1 METTSPA
8 DKAALGLFEPS
19 TAANPR
25 LVYDQLRTGLSS
37 IDIGLEQLV
46 LISGYEDVKH
56 ALRHP
61 ELFSSAQDPIDLGTP
76 RPLIPLQVDPPAH
89 ARYRRLLDPL
99 FSPKATDAME
109 PAVREL
115 AIRLLN
121 EFADGEG
128 CDFHAEFS
136 VPFPCTIFLHLFG
149 LPLEHLDQFLAWKD
163 AIIRPAADDPFDSDA
178 VKAIRDQ
185 AGAAIDS
192 YFEAVITERRRAPR
206 DDFLS
211 RFLTAEVEGAR
222 LSHDEILGMCYLF
235 LLGGLDTV
243 TASLDCMVARLATH
257 PSERRRLVEDPSIV
271 ASAVEELL
279 RFETPVTVVPR
290 MVTRATAL
298 GDVELSSGTRV
309 MLVLGAADTDEQAF
323 CGAGQ
328 VDFERSA
335 NRHFAFGGGPHRCLG
350 SHLARREL
358 RVAMEELH
366 RRIPEY
372 SLAPGVDLAYTP
384 GIRQIEHLP
393 LVFGGKGDP
402 T

>member
-1 METTSPA
+1 METASPGNE
-8 DKAALGLFEPS
+8 AALGLFEPS
-19 TAANPR
+19 TAADPR
-25 LVYDQLRTGLSS
+25 PVYDRLRTGLAS
-37 IDIGLEQLV
+37 IDIGLEPLV
-46 LISGYEDVKH
+46 LISGYEDVKY

-61 ELFSSAQDPIDLGTP
+61 ELFSSARDPVDLGTP
-76 RPLIPLQVDPPAH
+76 RPLIPLQVDPPDH

-109 PAVREL
+109 PAMREL
-115 AIRLLN
+115 ASRLLN
-121 EFADGEG
+121 GFADRDG

-136 VPFPCTIFLHLFG
+136 VPFPCTIFLRLFG

-163 AIIRPAADDPFDSDA
+163 AIIRPVADDPFDSEA
-178 VKAIRDQ
+178 VKGVRDR

-192 YFEAVITERRRAPR
+192 YFEAVIKERRREPG
-206 DDFLS
+206 DDLLS
-211 RFLTAEVEGAR
+211 RFLTTEVQGER
-222 LSHDEILGMCYLF
+222 LSRDEILGMCYLF

-243 TASLDCMVARLATH
+243 TASLDCMVARLAMH
-257 PSERRRLVEDPSIV
+257 HAERRRLVEDPSVV
-271 ASAVEELL
+271 ASAIEELL

-290 MVTRATAL
+290 MVTRATTV
-298 GDVELSSGTRV
+298 GDVELTSGTRV

-323 CGAGQ
+323 SGADQ
-328 VDFERSA
+328 VDFERCA

-372 SLAPGVDLAYTP
+372 SVAPGVDLAYTP

-393 LVFGGKGDP
+393 LVFG
-402 T
+402 